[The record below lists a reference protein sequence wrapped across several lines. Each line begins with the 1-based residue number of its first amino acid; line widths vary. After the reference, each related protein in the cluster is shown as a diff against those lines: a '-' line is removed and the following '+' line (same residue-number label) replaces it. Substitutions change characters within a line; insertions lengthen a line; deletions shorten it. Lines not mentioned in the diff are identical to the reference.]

1 MHIDL
6 HLLDVVAG
14 SEEIYSYAIGMF
26 LIIVIGIIL
35 VEAVAMLL
43 LGYSSF
49 GKALL
54 DSLVIN
60 IVSMVAGYFM
70 AENMNISSMAGYNGL
85 RELLYY
91 LIATIIIE
99 TLVLWLL
106 NRKKPFSKTLVAG
119 LVINFASYVLI
130 YLFFYR

>member
-1 MHIDL
+1 MHINLD
-6 HLLDVVAG
+6 LLDVVAG
-14 SEEIYSYAIGMF
+14 SEDFSSLLIGAF
-26 LIIVIGIIL
+26 FILVAGIIV

-43 LGYSSF
+43 LRYSSF

-60 IVSMVAGYFM
+60 LVTLVAGYLI
-70 AENMNISSMAGYNGL
+70 AENMNISSMAGYNRL
-85 RELLYY
+85 LELLYY
-91 LIATIIIE
+91 FLATIIIE

-106 NRKKPFSKTLVAG
+106 NRKKPLSKTLVAG
-119 LVINFASYVLI
+119 LVINLASYALI